1 MRVTVPKTV
10 LTRLPLLVAS
20 ALACAALTSG
30 ALGTAEG
37 AERDTRLADAA
48 MNRDTAAVRSLLVQK
63 GVDVN
68 APGRDGTPALH
79 WMIRVDDVETASA
92 LLRAG
97 ADPKLTTRYGVT
109 PMSLAASNGNSAMVK
124 LLLEGGADA
133 NTPDGAGETPLML
146 AAKVGSLD
154 TVKALLGGGATLD
167 ARDANFQQTALM
179 VAVRSNHPLLVK
191 FFIEQGAAV
200 NSQTR
205 TGETPRWVLPNS
217 VPGFGHGIGIV
228 RGGLPERGSRYLIP
242 GAMTPLM
249 YAARDGRLESARLL
263 LDAGAQIEQ
272 SDANG
277 ITPLLASI
285 ANNHPDVA
293 RFFIERGA
301 NIHVVDW
308 YGRTPLWTAVEARN
322 MDADNNTFV
331 NDVDRAPL
339 LDLIDV
345 LLAKGASPNVRT
357 KESPP
362 IRRQMLA
369 TTGTLEWVDFTGQTP
384 FIRAAL
390 AGDVVVMKRLLAH
403 GADPKIATFGGT
415 TALMAAAGVNWVVDQ
430 TFDEGPKALLDAV
443 QLCTELG
450 LDVNAINSMGLT
462 AVHGAANRGSDD
474 IIRFLV
480 SKGAR
485 VDVKDKEG
493 RSPLTW
499 AEGVF
504 LATHPARPKPTSIA
518 LLKSLMGGTP
528 VAAARP

>member
-1 MRVTVPKTV
+1 MTRTGVRLRVSAVAG
-10 LTRLPLLVAS
+10 LLLAIGMPS
-20 ALACAALTSG
+20 AAG
-30 ALGTAEG
+30 A

-48 MNRDTAAVRSLLVQK
+48 MTRDMAAVRTLLQQR

-79 WMIRVDDVETASA
+79 WAVRVNDLDTTSA

-97 ADPKLTTRYGVT
+97 ADPKLITRYGVT
-109 PMSLAASNGNSAMVK
+109 PMSLAASSGNAAMVK
-124 LLLEGGADA
+124 LLLESGADA
-133 NTPDGAGETPLML
+133 NTPDGAGDTPLMM
-146 AAKVGSLD
+146 AAQVGSLD
-154 TVKALLGGGATLD
+154 TVQALLASGATLD
-167 ARDANFQQTALM
+167 ARDKTFQQTALM
-179 VAVRSNHPLLVK
+179 VAVRANHPGLVQ
-191 FFIEQGAAV
+191 FFIAQGAAV
-200 NSQTR
+200 DTQTR

-263 LDAGAQIEQ
+263 LDAGATIDQT
-272 SDANG
+272 DANA
-277 ITPLLASI
+277 ITPLIAAI
-285 ANNHPDVA
+285 ANNHADVA
-293 RFFIERGA
+293 RLLIDRGA
-301 NIHVVDW
+301 NVNAVDW

-322 MDADNNTFV
+322 MDFDNNTFV
-331 NDVDRAPL
+331 NNVDRAPL
-339 LDLIDV
+339 LELIDV
-345 LLAKGASPNVRT
+345 LLAKGANPNART

-362 IRRQMLA
+362 IRRQML
-369 TTGTLEWVDFTGQTP
+369 TVTGTLEWVDFTGQTP

-390 AGDVVVMKRLLAH
+390 AGDVTVMKRLLAR
-403 GADPKIATFGGT
+403 GADPKIPTFGGT

-430 TFDEGPKALLDAV
+430 TADEGAKALLEAV
-443 QLCTELG
+443 QLCAELG

-462 AVHGAANRGSDD
+462 AAHGAANRGSDD
-474 IIRFLV
+474 ILRFLA

-485 VDVKDKEG
+485 LDVKDKEG
-493 RSPLTW
+493 RTPLTW

-518 LLKSLMGGTP
+518 LLKQLTGATS
-528 VAAARP
+528 AAATTHE